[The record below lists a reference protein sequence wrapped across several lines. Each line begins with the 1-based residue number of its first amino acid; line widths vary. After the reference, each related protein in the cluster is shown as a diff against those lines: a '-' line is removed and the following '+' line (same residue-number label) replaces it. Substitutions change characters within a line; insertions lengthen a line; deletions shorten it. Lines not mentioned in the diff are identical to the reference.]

1 MSSLPGSP
9 QMRSMGRGGVDIASP
24 SYLDFVTLADRYP
37 PGHPLHGAVI
47 YGRRGGRRES
57 SSSATTG
64 HSNSDDSD
72 SMPPLEE
79 IDRPINHNPTAA
91 AAPASLSEVIAKL
104 KEDDSDDDDSVE
116 IVDQGAGAAGSSTSP
131 ARRTRSHVTYR
142 STSVAAAAAAAG
154 RALADEIL
162 ADESAY
168 TSAAAA
174 ASVAVDM
181 SVASPSPARRKPSG
195 GLKTTGLDSEDST
208 TPTKKPATGKK
219 RSADEVDG
227 TPKKKGEGTDDNTD
241 DADADKKKE
250 AEQHCSICLDVPSR
264 EEVTKLNKCEHVFCF
279 GCIETWADR
288 ENTCPLCKVRFTKIE
303 RVNKPPPSKRRKKGG
318 GGRKSSGAKA
328 TKRIKTRDQ
337 REDLVSANPLEGLF
351 AHLEESGTMP
361 RSIAQLIF
369 SGLAGPNPFA
379 GPRRFQTAARQR
391 NPATHRSDSTS
402 TQSYT
407 VARDPTTGRFVRVP
421 REPTPSSAGS
431 SSPAAPAAASSGT
444 ARRST
449 RTRNTARNSR
459 GPAASSSTS
468 GAAAAASSSSRSARA
483 GRSGS
488 SAAPQVSVTLNSFG
502 PTSFNLSRTPSPGS
516 RRRHGMPPPLGF
528 RSFFQDSDDDDDDY
542 EPPFARAGGYDSFV
556 RRARAQQGRAHSPSS
571 SPFGEFL
578 VRREARMPP
587 TQAHLA
593 PANTA
598 DTAIE
603 IGDSDDDDDDEVV
616 VLE

>member
-1 MSSLPGSP
+1 
-9 QMRSMGRGGVDIASP
+9 
-24 SYLDFVTLADRYP
+24 
-37 PGHPLHGAVI
+37 
-47 YGRRGGRRES
+47 
-57 SSSATTG
+57 
-64 HSNSDDSD
+64 
-72 SMPPLEE
+72 
-79 IDRPINHNPTAA
+79 
-91 AAPASLSEVIAKL
+91 
-104 KEDDSDDDDSVE
+104 
-116 IVDQGAGAAGSSTSP
+116 
-131 ARRTRSHVTYR
+131 
-142 STSVAAAAAAAG
+142 
-154 RALADEIL
+154 
-162 ADESAY
+162 
-168 TSAAAA
+168 
-174 ASVAVDM
+174 
-181 SVASPSPARRKPSG
+181 
-195 GLKTTGLDSEDST
+195 
-208 TPTKKPATGKK
+208 
-219 RSADEVDG
+219 
-227 TPKKKGEGTDDNTD
+227 
-241 DADADKKKE
+241 
-250 AEQHCSICLDVPSR
+250 
-264 EEVTKLNKCEHVFCF
+264 
-279 GCIETWADR
+279 
-288 ENTCPLCKVRFTKIE
+288 
-303 RVNKPPPSKRRKKGG
+303 
-318 GGRKSSGAKA
+318 
-328 TKRIKTRDQ
+328 
-337 REDLVSANPLEGLF
+337 
-351 AHLEESGTMP
+351 MP

-402 TQSYT
+402 TRSYT
-407 VARDPTTGRFVRVP
+407 VARDPATGRFVRVP
-421 REPTPSSAGS
+421 REPTSSSAGS

-449 RTRNTARNSR
+449 RNVGSR
-459 GPAASSSTS
+459 GAASSSSTS

-516 RRRHGMPPPLGF
+516 RRRHGVPPPLGF

-603 IGDSDDDDDDEVV
+603 IGDSDDDDDEVV